1 MAQSSID
8 DIRSLV
14 IPHLSKWLGNGG
26 YEFGRI
32 VITDT
37 MVVWVSQLAGH
48 PVGDGD
54 RVYIPRAVGD
64 DPQLVSTLR
73 RWSQGYWAHLR
84 LTEHEP
90 VSRFVRAD
98 FVIENAGVTA
108 RAARSEILRTLST
121 LNTDQAIQFMSV
133 LTAEWARRFDTA
145 GLLERL
151 RSLGRSPAPEA
162 VRAGTYAAVAA
173 LWFMDEAF
181 GLG

>member
-14 IPHLSKWLGNGG
+14 IPLLSKWFANGG

-48 PVGDGD
+48 PAEDED

-98 FVIENAGVTA
+98 FAIENAGVTT

-121 LNTDQAIQFMSV
+121 LSTDQAIRFMSV
-133 LTAEWARRFDTA
+133 LAAEWARRFDTT
-145 GLLERL
+145 GFLEKL

-162 VRAGTYAAVAA
+162 VQVGSYAALAA
-173 LWFMDEAF
+173 LWFMDESF
-181 GLG
+181 HLG